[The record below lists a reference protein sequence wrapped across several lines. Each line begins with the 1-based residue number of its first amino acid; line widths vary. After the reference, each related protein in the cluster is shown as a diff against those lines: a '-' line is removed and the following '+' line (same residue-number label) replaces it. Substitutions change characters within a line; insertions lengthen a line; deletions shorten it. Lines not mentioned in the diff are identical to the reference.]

1 MVKTVGYTGW
11 KIVSVTPA
19 DRLFQDFN
27 RTEIMA
33 VIIIIPVSY
42 THLAP
47 TVPAAPQEVPVLTER
62 ITVTRKEVTMI
73 NFGLMI

>member
-1 MVKTVGYTGW
+1 MA
-11 KIVSVTPA
+11 PA
-19 DRLFQDFN
+19 TAGRGAPMPAATLM
-27 RTEIMA
+27 RA
-33 VIIIIPVSY
+33 
-42 THLAP
+42 AP